1 MLSFMFALLELFA
14 FATAKLVDEDDLFD
28 ARQSVFNGYSD
39 ESLAFFKSVKAD
51 PVLGWR
57 NYGPAVSEVKNCV
70 GNPIKYSY
78 DAAGARSYEGY
89 DAPQAEVI
97 VFGDSYSNGMEV
109 GDNETYPAR
118 LSELLGVSVANH
130 GVGGY
135 GPTQSLLNLQQNI
148 LRYPRARVVVLGI
161 VYENLYRMV
170 NSYRPV
176 LYHGSSEYTLKPY
189 MKDGQI
195 IAHPGN
201 PVFESVERFQQAA
214 EKAFD
219 DDFWAKPVARFPY
232 SITLGRSLTTN
243 YFRYRKLQ
251 REFRKW
257 GKPEYFLVFADGDI
271 KLNLIAL
278 LNQYAS
284 MAGAW
289 DVVPIVVFIP
299 RNRHDT
305 SSASKFIA
313 DHRADI
319 NSRLLIGDVAE
330 FPGINWN
337 KFNLEEAQGDNICH
351 PSPYG
356 YQHIAQYIAEIMT
369 KSGVLAP
376 P

>member
-28 ARQSVFNGYSD
+28 ARQSVFNEYSD
-39 ESLAFFKSVKAD
+39 ESLAFFNSVKAD

-57 NYGPAVSEVKNCV
+57 NYGPAVSKEKNCL
-70 GNPIKYSY
+70 GNPIEYRY

-89 DAPQAEVI
+89 DASQAEVI
-97 VFGDSYSNGMEV
+97 VVGDSYSNGMEV

-201 PVFESVERFQQAA
+201 SVFESVERFQQAA

-232 SITLGRSLTTN
+232 SITLGKSLTTN

-251 REFRKW
+251 REFRKF
-257 GKPEYFLVFADGDI
+257 GKPEYFLFFADEGI

-278 LNQYAS
+278 LNEYAS
-284 MAGAW
+284 MARAW

-299 RNRHDT
+299 RNRLDT

-319 NSRLLIGDVAE
+319 DSRLLIGDVAE
-330 FPGINWN
+330 FPDINWN
-337 KFNLEEAQGDNICH
+337 KFNLEEAESDNICH
-351 PSPYG
+351 PSSYG
-356 YQHIAQYIAEIMT
+356 YQSIAQYIAEIMT